1 MEGNN
6 RSIRDGDVQYS
17 GSDAPTPTDDPAAV
31 ESALVAFVR
40 DRVEAAGAAGVVVAM
55 SGGLDS
61 TVTVAL
67 AVEALG
73 SDRVLGLALPC
84 HKTDAS
90 AAMEAGAVA
99 DHLDIDFERVHLRPL
114 LHQFDQSV
122 APLLDPEETDETT
135 PTVDRAL
142 GNAVA
147 RFRMVCAYY
156 AANRTNRLVLGTANR
171 SELLL
176 GYLTKYGDGAADL
189 CPLGDL
195 YKTEVRDLAEHLGV
209 PERIVEAEPTAG
221 DYPAQTD
228 AADLGAPYE
237 TIDPFLE
244 RLVDRGLPTAAAAEG
259 LDLDS
264 ETAERLARMYRQSA
278 HKRAVPPTP
287 GLSGR
292 SRRPSSFSRK

>member
-1 MEGNN
+1 MEENSC
-6 RSIRDGDVQYS
+6 SIQGEDMQYP
-17 GSDAPTPTDDPAAV
+17 GTYIPTRMDDPTAV

-40 DRVEAAGAAGVVVAM
+40 ERVETANAAGVVVAM

-61 TVTVAL
+61 TVTAAL

-90 AAMEAGAVA
+90 AAMEAGAIA
-99 DHLDIDFERVHLRPL
+99 DHLGIDFERVHLRPL

-122 APLLDPEETDETT
+122 APLLDPDETDETT

-142 GNAVA
+142 GNVVA

-156 AANRTNRLVLGTANR
+156 AANRTNRLVLGTSNR

-209 PERIVEAEPTAG
+209 PERIVKAEPTAG

-228 AADLGAPYE
+228 ADDLGAPYE
-237 TIDPFLE
+237 TIDPFLG
-244 RLVDRGLPTAAAAEG
+244 RLVDRGLPMKAAAEG
-259 LDLDS
+259 LDLGL
-264 ETAERLARMYRQSA
+264 ETAERLVRMYQQTA

-287 GLSGR
+287 GLAGR
-292 SRRPSSFSRK
+292 SRQSSPSSRK

>member
-1 MEGNN
+1 M
-6 RSIRDGDVQYS
+6 QYS
-17 GSDAPTPTDDPAAV
+17 DTETQPPTDDPTAV
-31 ESALVAFVR
+31 ESALVEFVR
-40 DRVEAAGAAGVVVAM
+40 DRVEAAGAEGVVVAM

-61 TVTVAL
+61 TVTAAL
-67 AVEALG
+67 AAEALG

-90 AAMEAGAVA
+90 AAMEAGAIA
-99 DHLDIDFERVHLRPL
+99 DHLGIDFERIHLRPL
-114 LHQFDQSV
+114 LNQFDQRV
-122 APLLDPEETDETT
+122 APPLDPDETDEAT

-156 AANRTNRLVLGTANR
+156 AANRTNRLVLGTSNR

-195 YKTEVRDLAEHLGV
+195 YKTEVRALAELLGV
-209 PERIVEAEPTAG
+209 PESIVEAEPTAG

-228 AADLGAPYE
+228 AADLGAPYG

-244 RLVDRGLPTAAAAEG
+244 RLVDRDLPIAAAAEG

-264 ETAERLARMYRQSA
+264 ETAERLARMYRRTA

-287 GLSGR
+287 GLNGR
-292 SRRPSSFSRK
+292 LRRPVPSSRK